1 MQTCITLNCP
11 FISCCTEY
19 NFLVDRGGKCR
30 VQEEI
35 LSRAKVYEG
44 RKGKQEIGNN
54 KVEDPEGVRCNR
66 LCDCEEQC
74 SLEGKNSYRESY
86 YNQVRREMESVGI
99 VERDIVAAISIMKKL
114 RNED

>member
-1 MQTCITLNCP
+1 M
-11 FISCCTEY
+11 
-19 NFLVDRGGKCR
+19 
-30 VQEEI
+30 QEEI
-35 LSRAKVYEG
+35 LYRARVYEE

-54 KVEDPEGVRCNR
+54 RVEDSEGVQCGR

-74 SLEGKNSYRESY
+74 SSESQNPYKESY
-86 YNQVRREMESVGI
+86 YNQVRREMESAGI